1 MSGGEGAQAS
11 RSCEMADSCGHD
23 TNSGKPGYESLH
35 RAKSAKGRGRPLRMT
50 LAKQEA
56 LEEALP
62 LDRIG
67 LRSGA
72 AGWHQRW
79 YLSLGSF

>member
-1 MSGGEGAQAS
+1 
-11 RSCEMADSCGHD
+11 MADSCGHD
-23 TNSGKPGYESLH
+23 TNSGKPRYESLH
-35 RAKSAKGRGRPLRMT
+35 RATSAKGRGRPLRMT

-56 LEEALP
+56 FEEAPLP
-62 LDRIG
+62 ERIG

-79 YLSLGSF
+79 YLSLGSFKYETSEAMAAVRP